1 MITCNPECL
10 SNVRLNIWNKQGCCC
25 LCVVSSGLRLYP
37 VGTTVQRYPVRDI
50 VLQNYHI
57 PAGVSVYTPK
67 HTITPVPPP
76 SVSVSTQTM
85 VQACLYP
92 LGRSAEVFEDPQR
105 FDPGRWGKSREEG
118 QRGAG
123 TGFRSL
129 AFGFGARQC
138 VGRRIAENEMQLL
151 LMHVGVRIEMGLIL
165 AQAKLLQ
172 RFPTSS
178 LNSNNLFLNLLLSD
192 ILMMKKN

>member
-1 MITCNPECL
+1 MIAWNPGL
-10 SNVRLNIWNKQGCCC
+10 ASKVRLNVWIKKAVIA
-25 LCVVSSGLRLYP
+25 CVLSCPRLYP
-37 VGTTVQRYPVRDI
+37 VGTTVQRYPVKDI

-57 PAGVSVYTPK
+57 PAGVSLKAFK
-67 HTITPVPPP
+67 HTAAPPP
-76 SVSVSTQTM
+76 PRVIVFNISTQTM

-92 LGRSAEVFEDPQR
+92 LGRSAEVFEDPLR

-118 QRGAG
+118 QRGGG

-151 LMHVGVRIEMGLIL
+151 LMHVGDRIHVG
-165 AQAKLLQ
+165 
-172 RFPTSS
+172 
-178 LNSNNLFLNLLLSD
+178 
-192 ILMMKKN
+192 

>member
-1 MITCNPECL
+1 M
-10 SNVRLNIWNKQGCCC
+10 
-25 LCVVSSGLRLYP
+25 
-37 VGTTVQRYPVRDI
+37 GTTVQRYPVKDI

-57 PAGVSVYTPK
+57 PAGVSLKAFK
-67 HTITPVPPP
+67 HTVTPPP
-76 SVSVSTQTM
+76 PRVIVFNISTQTM

-92 LGRSAEVFEDPQR
+92 LGRSAEVFEDPLR

-118 QRGAG
+118 QRGGG

-151 LMHVGVRIEMGLIL
+151 LMHVGDRIHIELT
-165 AQAKLLQ
+165 ARLL
-172 RFPTSS
+172 RWVT
-178 LNSNNLFLNLLLSD
+178 L
-192 ILMMKKN
+192 